1 MRPLNARLV
10 REFIK
15 FPAYASA
22 PSSLAHLAVSTPR
35 PPERSGRW
43 EVNGKS
49 SPEGD
54 QAVLLPSEAAQ
65 GYLLPVRSAH
75 AVDRVA
81 QLRREN
87 AH

>member
-1 MRPLNARLV
+1 MRIRSFL
-10 REFIK
+10 
-15 FPAYASA
+15 
-22 PSSLAHLAVSTPR
+22 SSTLGRFYSVPTT
-35 PPERSGRW
+35 ERSGRW

-75 AVDRVA
+75 AVDRVPC
-81 QLRREN
+81 
-87 AH
+87 